1 MFDATHMHHGSDG
14 LSTVS
19 CMSAIALPDL
29 WRVSC
34 DDRATAVRHARVAFV
49 LFLFLPED
57 FSDMHAETF
66 SQATWLP
73 STSLRSSRRAPEEVL
88 LAVLGAHSSLPR
100 TEITRKRNPEELYVA
115 YCQNALRDKHGHLV
129 RAQRVNDNTL
139 VHLAWAIRE
148 QQQSREGYLHGDF
161 MIRFWQ
167 ADLIR

>member
-57 FSDMHAETF
+57 FFRHACGNVQPGDVVT
-66 SQATWLP
+66 
-73 STSLRSSRRAPEEVL
+73 VD
-88 LAVLGAHSSLPR
+88 LAS
-100 TEITRKRNPEELYVA
+100 
-115 YCQNALRDKHGHLV
+115 
-129 RAQRVNDNTL
+129 
-139 VHLAWAIRE
+139 E
-148 QQQSREGYLHGDF
+148 QQASARGSASSSPRGALVTAQDRDYT
-161 MIRFWQ
+161 Q
-167 ADLIR
+167 AEPRGIVCGLLSECLTR